1 MSWRDKLRH
10 AFAVEKPEAFEPTED
25 ERRVA
30 ERVCDWLTRRGLGQ
44 VALLALEAHRG
55 LNYYSAHAL
64 HFFRPLVAALF
75 DTRDYRVF
83 SEMLERRGS
92 IDFLVRRIESFEE
105 TPGGKEP
112 RGLAE
117 GSGADTAK
125 RGKGSDG

>member
-1 MSWRDKLRH
+1 MSWRDTVRH
-10 AFAVEKPEAFEPTED
+10 AFAVERPEGFEPTED

-30 ERVCDWLTRRGLGQ
+30 DRVCGWLARRGLGQ

-55 LNYYSAHAL
+55 LNYFSAHAL

-83 SEMLERRGS
+83 SELLERRGS

-105 TPGGKEP
+105 TAVGKAPP
-112 RGLAE
+112 RRAA
-117 GSGADTAK
+117 GSETEMA
-125 RGKGSDG
+125 RGEKGHDG